1 MAGGTGSEGPGAAQ
15 VGGCLGGWPP
25 ALGTRVASSNPCL
38 APNSEKFLGYLAAG
52 GDAGEWE
59 QREGLLLEAVGLW

>member
-1 MAGGTGSEGPGAAQ
+1 M
-15 VGGCLGGWPP
+15 
-25 ALGTRVASSNPCL
+25 ASSNPCL
-38 APNSEKFLGYLAAG
+38 APNSEKFLGFLAAG